1 MACDGEMILT
11 AVKPDEFGM
20 VVGFTHETFQCSL
33 CEDVEC
39 RFVFRRELRPV
50 SVSPKQSFVSAS
62 SVETTSASGP
72 QSPPTKSASSLP
84 PISSSTQ
91 EQSACNWERAV
102 KTLRNRQADIR
113 VRTRSDEKN
122 DTNARFNQRW
132 EKLAVGRKPRAAA
145 AATSRSVPL
154 ARKSARALR
163 AELLGSPSARNC
175 AEQIEPPSEEIQRFK
190 QFWDSLLTGPAIALT
205 AVR

>member
-1 MACDGEMILT
+1 MILT

-20 VVGFTHETFQCSL
+20 VVGFTHETFQCSR
-33 CEDVEC
+33 CQDMEC

-50 SVSPKQSFVSAS
+50 SVCPKQTFVSAS
-62 SVETTSASGP
+62 SVETISASRP
-72 QSPPTKSASSLP
+72 QSPASSKSTSSSP
-84 PISSSTQ
+84 PISSSMQ

-122 DTNARFNQRW
+122 DTNARFKQSW
-132 EKLAVGRKPRAAA
+132 EKLAVGRKPRAAGPV
-145 AATSRSVPL
+145 TSRRVPL

-175 AEQIEPPSEEIQRFK
+175 AEQIESPPEEIQRFK
-190 QFWDSLLTGPAIALT
+190 QFWDGLLTRPAIAPKP
-205 AVR
+205 VR

>member
-1 MACDGEMILT
+1 MILT
-11 AVKPDEFGM
+11 AVKPDQFGM

-33 CEDVEC
+33 CQDMEC

-50 SVSPKQSFVSAS
+50 SVCPKQTFVSAS
-62 SVETTSASGP
+62 SVEGIFASRP
-72 QSPPTKSASSLP
+72 QSPAPSKTASSLP
-84 PISSSTQ
+84 PTTQ

-122 DTNARFNQRW
+122 DWNARFNQRW
-132 EKLAVGRKPRAAA
+132 EKLAVGRKPRAAG
-145 AATSRSVPL
+145 AATPPKLAL

-175 AEQIEPPSEEIQRFK
+175 AEQIEPASEEIQRFK
-190 QFWDSLLTGPAIALT
+190 QFWDSLLTGPAIAPKP
-205 AVR
+205 VR